1 MKSGRASL
9 PQAPPGGRSY
19 LPVVASLVTVLL
31 WASAFVAIR
40 HVRVDFSA
48 GALALGRL
56 LVGSAV
62 LGIVLGLRALSSPAR
77 GRWWPSRRQ
86 WPSLVVCGLLW
97 FGVYNVALNAAE
109 RRVDAGTAAMLVSI
123 GPLLLAV
130 LAGLLLGEGFPRR
143 LLTGSVIAF
152 AGVVLIGAATSSR
165 SAADTWGVVLC
176 VVAAVA
182 YAVAV
187 VAQKPL
193 LAHLPA
199 LQVTWLA
206 CMIGAAGCLPFTAE
220 LARETAA
227 AAPSAILWVVYLGAL
242 PTALAFTTWAYA
254 LSRTSAGRLGATI
267 YLVPPLSIVMGWG
280 LLGEMPAPLAFAG
293 GVLCL
298 GGVYLARRKSAS
310 SGEAPPPR
318 GRRPARPRLKRL
330 GPSSDPP

>member
-220 LARETAA
+220 L
-227 AAPSAILWVVYLGAL
+227 
-242 PTALAFTTWAYA
+242 
-254 LSRTSAGRLGATI
+254 TI

-318 GRRPARPRLKRL
+318 GKEAGAAATEATRAVQ
-330 GPSSDPP
+330 